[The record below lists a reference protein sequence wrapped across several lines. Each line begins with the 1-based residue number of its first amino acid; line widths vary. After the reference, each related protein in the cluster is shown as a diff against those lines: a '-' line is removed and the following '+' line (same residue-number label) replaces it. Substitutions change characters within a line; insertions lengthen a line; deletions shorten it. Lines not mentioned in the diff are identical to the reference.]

1 MMKVFTLDDYIG
13 KKLKNTDFKS
23 QYEHELLINA
33 IAKMVVELRQSAKM
47 TQQQLA
53 KKAGTT
59 QSVIARLESGT
70 DERMPSIDLLARIA
84 SASHAILNISFIEQ

>member
-1 MMKVFTLDDYIG
+1 MKAFTLNDYIG
-13 KKLKNTDFKS
+13 KKLKHPDFKS
-23 QYEHELLINA
+23 QYERELLINA
-33 IAKMVVELRQSAKM
+33 IAKMIVELRYSAKL

-70 DERMPSIDLLARIA
+70 DERIPSIDLLARIA
-84 SASHAILNISFIEQ
+84 SASHATLNISFIEQ